1 MTPEI
6 DPLVMTIRRRL
17 ILGRVIVAEVSRSY
31 RDNGKKKKQKNNS
44 NRDSFSQ
51 AWPVDVSIPQFP
63 TVKHKAA
70 GKKGSINFFFFLH
83 IIVC

>member
-31 RDNGKKKKQKNNS
+31 RDNGKKKKTKKTTAIGTASVRHGQSMSLSPNS
-44 NRDSFSQ
+44 LQ
-51 AWPVDVSIPQFP
+51 
-63 TVKHKAA
+63 
-70 GKKGSINFFFFLH
+70 
-83 IIVC
+83 